1 MVKRPKMYV
10 LALLLFF
17 VILYGLFRLVTRKK
31 NDTIVITYDK
41 KDVQSYRDIDTQ
53 WISDY
58 LAKNFSESDISIVT
72 AGKALG
78 LSQKKMARI
87 MNDVFKMSFKQYLT
101 SIRICEA
108 KRLLTETDRLVID
121 IAVEVGFNN
130 ISHFNRVFK
139 TSTQVSP
146 LEYRNRTAD
155 DNKTKDC

>member
-1 MVKRPKMYV
+1 MYV

-53 WISDY
+53 RISDY

-101 SIRICEA
+101 SIRIYEA